1 MKVATGDVGREVDT
15 CQSGRSGTEVRAL
28 DGPVRA
34 GRCGCGD
41 AGKGHL
47 AGYAVISWATT
58 IRVLQALCCYI
69 LC

>member
-34 GRCGCGD
+34 GYCGCGD

-47 AGYAVISWATT
+47 GGYAVIS
-58 IRVLQALCCYI
+58 
-69 LC
+69 